1 MLLRVLEGKARPGK
15 VQEIAD
21 LFSQQGDEVTKKA
34 KGLLFIQILNS
45 GDDVL
50 AVSSWKGKE
59 DMERYLELEATKAF
73 YRKLPGLLM
82 GVPAVRTFEVL
93 RTMRGEDAADTD
105 GAQWQRREQRS

>member
-15 VQEIAD
+15 VHEIAD
-21 LFSQQGDEVTKKA
+21 LFTQQGEDVVKKM

-59 DMERYLELEATKAF
+59 EMERYLELEATKSF

-93 RTMRGEDAADTD
+93 KTMRGEEAPDTD
-105 GAQWQRREQRS
+105 GDQWQRK

>member
-1 MLLRVLEGKARPGK
+1 MFMRVLEGKARPGK

-21 LFSQQGDEVTKKA
+21 LFTQQGEDIVRKM

-59 DMERYLELEATKAF
+59 DMERYLELDATKSF
-73 YRKLPGLLM
+73 YRKLPSLLM

-93 RTMRGEDAADTD
+93 KTMSGEDAADTG
-105 GAQWQRREQRS
+105 GAQWQRR